1 MNKSKFLKKSLAA
14 VLAVLM
20 IAAMIPLSAA
30 AASTGYKPTGL
41 KITGP
46 NGEVATGSGNSYT
59 LNLNWDKNDP
69 KIVIST
75 ETADDDIYAIK
86 SKVDASGNQV
96 GDESTAVT
104 GNPTTDDIFL
114 EMDDDGNPIPFR
126 FFVKNGSEQSDDIT
140 VTWTKAS
147 ASTSGKAASAK
158 LAGKFDG
165 EINDSAKTITF
176 TVPFGYNMAATGA
189 NAYVINFEG
198 CADASLSGNYTA
210 TNVGTNMK
218 KPVPAKVSTET
229 QDGKT
234 TVQYD
239 VIVKEETGLTEFKV
253 GDLRTEIEIA
263 TADNTTSVAG
273 GSTTCD
279 KGMETG
285 YIKVYVPS
293 TLEPVDSKV
302 KLIPT
307 FAISD
312 PNTSVTIQNGANAA
326 TDKATAES
334 GKEFDFSYAYCGQV
348 SGSAVATSQLKT
360 GVDLVLTSTGGAKR
374 TYKLVF
380 VRNEDVE
387 LTSVKAEPGTGN
399 TGTWGVV
406 DGDINGSDIEVV
418 VPKGADLS
426 KIKLTFTGPR
436 GFDSAASVSI
446 GNITDTFDEN
456 GAQDAAASKFVATN
470 CTSPLAVVVKSDDG
484 KHQKVY
490 TLTIKPIEEDSVAPA
505 ITSGVLVLNKGTSDE
520 ATYTAS
526 ISGTTI
532 TFTVPHSTK
541 DSVIAAG
548 DYTWARNSKATTLY
562 FGTAMPD
569 GTTTAKPTKI
579 ANGGSVGIVSASG
592 NAVKYEIKFARATAE
607 TGKSISNMKLTEAD
621 NTHLIGYNNNKT
633 YNVTISN
640 GKFTVTMPTT
650 EKSKNYYVDFELS
663 KGAKLFA
670 YNTSTGDVTPTPI
683 ANADDDGANMTQL
696 QTGAANTGYF
706 VADEMLATM
715 IANKDKLI
723 CTAGGTNINYPI
735 INREYGSHK
744 VDYVF
749 DVKEA
754 ASDDTR
760 LPDFTDT
767 TGNVKGTVSGLK
779 GSRKITLEVPASFA
793 YNSLNANSRKI
804 YLDFKMP
811 NNATLA
817 AHTDTTLGGASI
829 VTGVFNPS
837 GLMEYVDGELNHA
850 TASAWT
856 KDAHLYI
863 TKEADGSYVARVGD
877 HNGSA
882 ILKNGAI
889 GAAYVLRVTA
899 ENGDT
904 ENYTID
910 KIKVNDPEK
919 GAQITSLTVNGVNA
933 SINDT
938 NKTITANVPYG
949 TNLGQVKIAL
959 TASKMAL
966 VTTPNVNTT
975 TYPNGVYDTEVAGTY
990 DLRYPIKIKVMS
1002 ESTTPRVTN
1011 TYTLTVKTGEQFSD
1025 VPANAW
1031 FAPYV
1036 KEAVEKDIVQGLGD
1050 GTFGPYKNITREDFA
1065 VMTGRM
1071 LGIKVDENATVPFK
1085 DASSVSGYAKGY
1097 VAYFAE
1103 EGIIGGY
1110 EDSTF
1115 KPKNNITREEAAK
1128 ILAVAL
1134 DLEVT
1139 GTPTF
1144 ADTNKISGWARPY
1157 VAAVQTAK
1165 VFNGDEANRFNGTTR
1180 ITRAE
1185 TAKVMVDSLKI
1196 K

>member
-20 IAAMIPLSAA
+20 IVAMIPLSAA

-69 KIVIST
+69 EIVIST
-75 ETADDDIYAIK
+75 ETADDDFWAIK

-96 GDESTAVT
+96 GSEPTVIDS
-104 GNPTTDDIFL
+104 GNNPTAATEL

-126 FFVKNGSEQSDDIT
+126 FFVKNGSQQSDDIT

-176 TVPFGYNMAATGA
+176 TVPFGYDMTATGA
-189 NAYVINFEG
+189 SAYVVNFEG

-263 TADNTTSVAG
+263 TADGTNGNLSNAAYE
-273 GSTTCD
+273 

-285 YIKVYVPS
+285 NIKVYVPS

-312 PNTSVTIQNGANAA
+312 PNTSVTIQNGATAA

-334 GKEFDFSYAYCGQV
+334 GKEFDFSYAYCGNAT
-348 SGSAVATSQLKT
+348 AVATSQLKT
-360 GVDLVLTSTGGAKR
+360 GVNLVLTSTGGATR
-374 TYKLVF
+374 TYQLIF

-387 LTSVKAEPGTGN
+387 LTSVKA
-399 TGTWGVV
+399 V
-406 DGDINGSDIEVV
+406 DGDGGWTSVDGTIDGSDIEIV
-418 VPKGADLS
+418 VPKNAALDDVD
-426 KIKLTFTGPR
+426 LTFTGPR
-436 GFDSAASVSI
+436 GFENTASVTVS
-446 GNITDTFDEN
+446 GKSEVKFSNT
-456 GAQDAAASKFVATN
+456 GAAASDVEEVNYTK
-470 CTSPLAVVVKSDDG
+470 PLSVVVKSDDG

-505 ITSGVLVLNKGTSDE
+505 ITSGVLVLNKGTSSE
-520 ATYTAS
+520 ASYNAS
-526 ISGTTI
+526 INGTTI
-532 TFTVPHSTK
+532 TFTVPHSTTNAEI
-541 DSVIAAG
+541 SNGV
-548 DYTWARNSKATTLY
+548 YTWARNSKATTLS
-562 FGTAMPD
+562 FT
-569 GTTTAKPTKI
+569 KPTNFNNSN
-579 ANGGSVGIVSASG
+579 NGFVEITSASG

-607 TGKSISNMKLTEAD
+607 TGKSISNMILTGAAG
-621 NTHLIGYNNNKT
+621 TYYVGRNNNKT
-633 YNVTISN
+633 YNVTVSN
-640 GKFTVTMPTT
+640 GKFTVTVP
-650 EKSKNYYVDFELS
+650 SKTATYIEGGAANAVNVNFELS
-663 KGAKLFA
+663 KGAKLYQYTIASGTGVTEVQGADSDGTFQSTIDLTTG
-670 YNTSTGDVTPTPI
+670 NTI
-683 ANADDDGANMTQL
+683 
-696 QTGAANTGYF
+696 GYF

-715 IANKDKLI
+715 IVNTDKKICQANSTTVDY
-723 CTAGGTNINYPI
+723 AI

-744 VDYVF
+744 ADYAL
-749 DVKEA
+749 DVKES
-754 ASDDTR
+754 ASSETR
-760 LPDFTDT
+760 LPASFTDVQ
-767 TGNVKGTVSGLK
+767 GKVQATVSGLK
-779 GSRKITLEVPASFA
+779 DNRTITITVPDNYVSTSKWFHFDYDMPNGATFGIISNGTTAAKADFRPIFEGGKVTYSTTTGKYTDEADAWTANFA
-793 YNSLNANSRKI
+793 FMVADDGNGNYTLNAGKAGTSLTDYFPIKNDK
-804 YLDFKMP
+804 
-811 NNATLA
+811 TLPA
-817 AHTDTTLGGASI
+817 GFGNL
-829 VTGVFNPS
+829 
-837 GLMEYVDGELNHA
+837 YVM
-850 TASAWT
+850 
-856 KDAHLYI
+856 
-863 TKEADGSYVARVGD
+863 
-877 HNGSA
+877 
-882 ILKNGAI
+882 
-889 GAAYVLRVTA
+889 A
-899 ENGDT
+899 ENGTDF
-904 ENYTID
+904 ELY
-910 KIKVNDPEK
+910 KVAIKKADAEK
-919 GAQITSLTVNGVNA
+919 DARITSLTVNGVNA

-938 NKTITANVPYG
+938 NKTITANVPFG

-975 TYPNGVYDTEVAGTY
+975 NNPDGVYDTEVAGTY
-990 DLRYPIKIKVMS
+990 DLRYPIKITVKS

-1036 KEAVEKDIVQGLGD
+1036 KEAFEKNIVQGIGEGL
-1050 GTFGPYKNITREDFA
+1050 FGPYTHITREDFA

-1071 LGIKVDENATVPFK
+1071 LGITVDQDATVPFK